1 MTALVVGLGHPDRG
15 DDGVGVLVARRVE
28 ELALPGVTVVDH
40 HDPTAL
46 IDLWAGYAPVVV
58 VDAVRSGAPAGTVH
72 RLVAGTGE
80 PALPAAAWAASRRG
94 GTHAF
99 GLAAA
104 VALAR
109 ALHRLPERLV
119 VIGVEAASYGHG
131 APLSAA
137 VASAVPLAVDRVL
150 EEVSS
155 SVPG

>member
-15 DDGVGVLVARRVE
+15 DDGAGVVVARRVAT
-28 ELALPGVTVVDH
+28 LALPGVTVVDH
-40 HDPTAL
+40 QDPTAL

-58 VDAVRSGAPAGTVH
+58 VDAVRSGAPSGTVH
-72 RLVAGTGE
+72 RLVVGIGE
-80 PALPAAAWAASRRG
+80 PALPAASWAASGRG

-99 GLAAA
+99 GLATA

-119 VIGVEAASYGHG
+119 VIGIEAASYGHG

-137 VASAVPLAVDRVL
+137 VASAVPRAVERVL

-155 SVPG
+155 RVPG